1 MIADSQENKPL
12 DKKVDE
18 MKENDFKLEEK
29 LQVLLQLQN
38 QNISIVGGTHRS
50 QEAAWK
56 AEE

>member
-1 MIADSQENKPL
+1 
-12 DKKVDE
+12 VDE

-50 QEAAWK
+50 QEAA
-56 AEE
+56 

>member
-38 QNISIVGGTHRS
+38 QNISIVGRTHRS

>member
-38 QNISIVGGTHRS
+38 QNISIVGRTHRS
-50 QEAAWK
+50 QEAA
-56 AEE
+56 

>member
-38 QNISIVGGTHRS
+38 QNISIVGRTHRF